1 MNHRNLIKNRD
12 DIGIT
17 STRRSALDIIEA
29 GIERV
34 LPDRLLGEALT
45 FNHEAR
51 AISIMGDTFSFRHG
65 RLFVVGAGKAAGE
78 MAVAVERILG
88 AGTITA
94 GVVSCKG
101 GAYSTKRIEVLI
113 AGHPVPDERGVAAAT
128 KMLDLK
134 AEFNISS
141 DDIVLCLLSGGGS
154 SLLPAP
160 VNGVSLADKQR
171 VTDHLI
177 CSGADIG
184 EINAV
189 RKHLSRVKGGG
200 LGRHFE
206 PATVVS
212 LIISDVVGNEP
223 SVIASGP
230 AAADPSTFIDALSV
244 IRKYGLADGL
254 PPSVLDYLER
264 GRRGD
269 APETPKTLPNCRNYI
284 VGDNRL
290 ALEAAAQ
297 RAAALG
303 YRPLIITSEQTGDT
317 AAIARYRAAE
327 IITGKYAAYNVLL
340 LGGETTPRVPGNAGW
355 GGRNQHYTAASM
367 LAMENYPGNWLVC
380 AIGTDGTDYL
390 AEVAGAVVD
399 QEALA
404 TARRQG
410 IDIVSHLERFD
421 SNTLLNTLGHSLV
434 VTGETG
440 TNVGDAVLYML
451 GG

>member
-1 MNHRNLIKNRD
+1 MNHRNIIKNRD

-17 STRRSALDIIEA
+17 STRRAALDIIEA

-34 LPDRLLGEALT
+34 LPDRVLGEALT

-134 AEFNISS
+134 AKFNISS

-154 SLLPAP
+154 SLLPGP
-160 VNGVSLADKQR
+160 VNGVSLVDKQR

-200 LGRHFE
+200 LGRHFA
-206 PATVVS
+206 PAAVVS
-212 LIISDVVGNEP
+212 LIISDVAGNEP

-230 AAADPSTFIDALSV
+230 AAADPSTFFDALSV
-244 IRKYGLADGL
+244 IEKYGLADGL
-254 PPSVLDYLER
+254 PPNVLDYLER
-264 GRRGD
+264 G
-269 APETPKTLPNCRNYI
+269 
-284 VGDNRL
+284 
-290 ALEAAAQ
+290 
-297 RAAALG
+297 
-303 YRPLIITSEQTGDT
+303 
-317 AAIARYRAAE
+317 
-327 IITGKYAAYNVLL
+327 
-340 LGGETTPRVPGNAGW
+340 TPR
-355 GGRNQHYTAASM
+355 
-367 LAMENYPGNWLVC
+367 
-380 AIGTDGTDYL
+380 
-390 AEVAGAVVD
+390 
-399 QEALA
+399 
-404 TARRQG
+404 
-410 IDIVSHLERFD
+410 
-421 SNTLLNTLGHSLV
+421 
-434 VTGETG
+434 
-440 TNVGDAVLYML
+440 
-451 GG
+451 